1 MSHVVLNERG
11 IRHLFSREGAVG
23 RIIDA
28 KAKLIEDNARTIIQ
42 SKFVSRTG
50 DLEAGLRKVPI
61 DSPEGYHVAVGS
73 DAQHRGFPYA
83 RALELGI
90 DPTTGGPLLAGN
102 TRSPEGPT
110 VPVEDKSFM
119 VPAVRKSGFRLR
131 KA

>member
-1 MSHVVLNERG
+1 MSYVVLNERG
-11 IRHLFSREGAVG
+11 IKRLFTRQGAVG
-23 RIIDA
+23 RIIDQ

-50 DLEAGLRKVPI
+50 DLEAGLKKVPL

-90 DPTTGGPLLAGN
+90 NPITGGPLLGGN
-102 TRSPEGPT
+102 TRGPDGPQ
-110 VPVEDKSFM
+110 VLVEDKAFM
-119 VPAVRKSGFRLR
+119 VPAVLKSGFRR
-131 KA
+131 RA